1 MPTVRATRGG
11 NGRTPAS
18 RSDALEF
25 GHFQA
30 SRSDRRMVAVGNAH
44 GLHGFLDWVQGL
56 KPLATIVPSL
66 RDFCAWAK
74 IANLQA
80 TPLALRHRLPAF
92 HPRLSSAPLRD
103 APLPR
108 RLSAT
113 PDPRPNPSHAGILP
127 CAPFFSRRGAEAQR
141 SRSPLQIQF
150 SLPRFFSSLPRLT
163 DLTSLPRW
171 SSPARDASGR
181 EADRSANGP
190 PGNGRWRWARCC
202 PTDRRRSCAR

>member
-74 IANLQA
+74 MANLQA

-92 HPRLSSAPLRD
+92 HPRLSSAPLRLC
-103 APLPR
+103 AMPL
-108 RLSAT
+108 
-113 PDPRPNPSHAGILP
+113 SHAGCPPHPTL
-127 CAPFFSRRGAEAQR
+127 APIHPTPEYFPAPPFSRAEALR
-141 SRSPLQIQF
+141 RRGPDHHF
-150 SLPRFFSSLPRLT
+150 KSSSAFPV
-163 DLTSLPRW
+163 
-171 SSPARDASGR
+171 SSPPSPAL
-181 EADRSANGP
+181 
-190 PGNGRWRWARCC
+190 
-202 PTDRRRSCAR
+202 PT